1 MPASVASSGFSRVQ
15 WRASTC
21 AMPATVALR
30 AHVARS
36 RVSADRSRLA
46 AEDDVAAG
54 VADADDEVRVGP
66 DEALGERRDDVD
78 GAVPLEQ
85 VLEQARGPV
94 GVLERAQRPLLE
106 RDGGGVVVAEVGFD
120 VFHCP
125 ASVARAGQ
133 WQIAQKRGKAPPVR
147 RGGVPAARR
156 RAVRPFPA
164 PGCGASSRARAPA
177 RGCGCRSPWR
187 AAAAPRSTTCRAD
200 ATPAPDRD
208 CGRTPPRARRDAR
221 RR

>member
-36 RVSADRSRLA
+36 RVSADRSSLA

-125 ASVARAGQ
+125 ASVARGAMANRAKAGQ
-133 WQIAQKRGKAPPVR
+133 S
-147 RGGVPAARR
+147 PACSTRR
-156 RAVRPFPA
+156 RASGAPPGGQTFSGSGVRRFIKST
-164 PGCGASSRARAPA
+164 GTG
-177 RGCGCRSPWR
+177 
-187 AAAAPRSTTCRAD
+187 PRLRL
-200 ATPAPDRD
+200 P
-208 CGRTPPRARRDAR
+208 
-221 RR
+221 